1 MASIPL
7 DVKGLVS
14 PCPSCGKQ
22 NRIAFDQFDRAHR
35 CAACKADIPVPNVP
49 VEVGTAAVFDAIV
62 AHASVPVVVDY
73 WAPWCGP
80 CRMVAPELEKVAR
93 GGAGRLLVIKVNT
106 DEVPELG
113 DRVHHP
119 VHPDDGRVPPGRRRW
134 GGRAAPGP
142 LRPSRHSSPS
152 LSAPA
157 DDGWADPRRVRA
169 HRGGCPERCI
179 DGRSRSL
186 GPRPRHAL
194 VRPAGRGQGDARR
207 PGPAGRLRR
216 ENAGR
221 HRHADARRCS
231 RCPRGGA
238 RYERPRDRTRD

>member
-1 MASIPL
+1 MASVPL

-49 VEVGTAAVFDAIV
+49 VDVGTAAVFDAIV

-93 GGAGRLLVIKVNT
+93 AGAGRLLVIKVNT

-113 DRVHHP
+113 DRYTIRSIPTMAVFHQGAE
-119 VHPDDGRVPPGRRRW
+119 VGRTSG
-134 GGRAAPGP
+134 A
-142 LRPSRHSSPS
+142 
-152 LSAPA
+152 
-157 DDGWADPRRVRA
+157 
-169 HRGGCPERCI
+169 
-179 DGRSRSL
+179 
-186 GPRPRHAL
+186 
-194 VRPAGRGQGDARR
+194 RPAAAIEAFVTESVGARR
-207 PGPAGRLRR
+207 
-216 ENAGR
+216 
-221 HRHADARRCS
+221 
-231 RCPRGGA
+231 
-238 RYERPRDRTRD
+238 